1 MTMTSWPPSMR
12 LERRSGAVHY
22 AAMGIG
28 LRTPRAGVVAVA
40 LLATVLTSMLAACET
55 PPPKPR
61 LVELTFA
68 HLPVLSLDVAR
79 LEVVSDYAPPMKA
92 PNVEHLFPTPPE
104 KGLRRWAADRLK
116 AGGKKGSARFVI
128 RIAAVTEVALPVTK
142 GLKGAFKEEQSER
155 YEAVVEASLE
165 ILDASGFRKGFAS
178 ARVTRSRTVRED
190 ATLNDRE
197 ADWLAM
203 TEALL
208 NDFDKEIDMNIRR
221 YLLGFLL

>member
-1 MTMTSWPPSMR
+1 MR

-28 LRTPRAGVVAVA
+28 LRAPRVGRAGLAAAA
-40 LLATVLTSMLAACET
+40 LLGLVLTSMLAACET

-61 LVELTFA
+61 LHGLTFA

-79 LEVVSDYAPPMKA
+79 VEVVSDYAPPMMA

-104 KGLRRWAADRLK
+104 TGLRRWAADRLK

-128 RIAAVTEVALPVTK
+128 HIAAVTEAALPVTK
-142 GLKGAFKEEQSER
+142 GLKGAFKKEQSER
-155 YEAVVEASLE
+155 YEAMVEASLE
-165 ILDASGFRKGFAS
+165 ILDARGFRKGFAS

-190 ATLNDRE
+190 ATLNQRE
-197 ADWLAM
+197 AVWFAM

-208 NDFDKEIDMNIRR
+208 NDFDKEIERNIRQ